1 MTGLTEEANRRQS
14 SGILGGPSVEG
25 AAGMET
31 WGSRLGSSFDSL
43 QGHRNVN
50 RSLFVKQSCLS
61 HGLGVDGKVQS
72 PIALRTL
79 NINC

>member
-1 MTGLTEEANRRQS
+1 
-14 SGILGGPSVEG
+14 
-25 AAGMET
+25 MET